1 MQIELRRKV
10 AFALLMGVVTTGLIS
25 FAVLALNLGIQAN
38 FVSAWLRSWALAY
51 LIVIPAILLIG
62 PRVQAFI
69 DRATH

>member
-1 MQIELRRKV
+1 MQIELRRKI

-38 FVSAWLRSWALAY
+38 LVSVWLRSWALAY

-69 DRATH
+69 DRAIH